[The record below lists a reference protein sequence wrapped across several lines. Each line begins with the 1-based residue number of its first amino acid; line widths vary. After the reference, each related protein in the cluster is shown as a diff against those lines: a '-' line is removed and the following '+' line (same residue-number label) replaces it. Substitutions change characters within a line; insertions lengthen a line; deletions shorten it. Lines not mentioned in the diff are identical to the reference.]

1 MIFFGRKEKGNFMA
15 GIAFLAIILVG
26 SYFAIFDNGRARKAA
41 EPEPERIPVDL
52 NAVLTNEMSVLDSLD
67 ADIEAYMKAWELNGA
82 ELAIMRND
90 SLLYARGYG
99 FAGADSLAP
108 GAASSCEQV
117 RPGTLMRLAS
127 VSKLLTATGI
137 MILCERDSI
146 SLSSHV
152 FGPDGIL
159 SELEVREPGY
169 HDITV
174 WHLLTHSS
182 GLSCRAGGDPLF
194 PGVYV
199 GSRETVLKSLRR
211 RLAFR
216 PGEGS
221 EYSNLGYLL
230 LSMIIEKV
238 SGQSYE
244 DWMQENVLHPACC
257 RGFHIGGNTPEAR
270 LPGESFYGRYSV
282 NNLRLLSGAGAWVA
296 SAPELARFVA
306 SIDGRPGVPDIIS
319 EQSVQDMT
327 FPTDSV
333 TYAIGW
339 NDIKP
344 SGEWTRTGTLS
355 STTAL
360 VKYYPDGECWIFISN
375 CGTWKGPR
383 FSRYTSSLF
392 RRLRERYSAS
402 LPHRDLFWE
411 QP

>member
-1 MIFFGRKEKGNFMA
+1 M
-15 GIAFLAIILVG
+15 
-26 SYFAIFDNGRARKAA
+26 
-41 EPEPERIPVDL
+41 
-52 NAVLTNEMSVLDSLD
+52 
-67 ADIEAYMKAWELNGA
+67 EAYMKAWELDGA
-82 ELAIMRND
+82 SLAIMRDD
-90 SLLYARGYG
+90 SLVYARGYG
-99 FAGADSLAP
+99 FSAIDSSAGPTADSSLI
-108 GAASSCEQV
+108 

-137 MILCERDSI
+137 MLLCERDSL
-146 SLSSHV
+146 SLDSPV
-152 FGPDGIL
+152 FGPDGLL
-159 SELEVREPGY
+159 SELAVRDPSYYG
-169 HDITV
+169 ITV
-174 WHLLTHSS
+174 RHLLTHSS

-216 PGEGS
+216 PGEAS

-230 LSMIIEKV
+230 LSMIIERV

-244 DWMQENVLHPACC
+244 AWMQENVLHPAGC
-257 RGFHIGGNTPEAR
+257 RDFHIGGNTPEAR
-270 LPGESFYGRYSV
+270 LPGESVYGNYSV
-282 NNLRLLSGAGAWVA
+282 NNFRLLSGAGAWVA

-319 EQSVQDMT
+319 ERTVEEMT

-344 SGEWTRTGTLS
+344 DGEWTRTGTLS

-375 CGTWKGPR
+375 CGSWKGPR

-392 RRLRERYSAS
+392 RRLRERYSAA
-402 LPHRDLFWE
+402 LPKRDLFWE
-411 QP
+411 EP